1 MSCLSRAP
9 STVPGVLTRICGTGI
24 CAHFTVESI
33 EAQSGHMWPGQGGT
47 DWTALPRDASS
58 SVQALESPPRRPHN
72 LPAPGVS
79 VLHCLHMCV
88 FTPLF
93 FSSQVGIVSLQ
104 H

>member
-9 STVPGVLTRICGTGI
+9 STVPGVLTGICSTGI

-58 SVQALESPPRRPHN
+58 SVQALDRDTGYLYISEG
-72 LPAPGVS
+72 AMEVKA
-79 VLHCLHMCV
+79 
-88 FTPLF
+88 
-93 FSSQVGIVSLQ
+93 
-104 H
+104 